1 MWRVAGKGPLRLPA
15 VFLCIAM
22 GMFVTFIGTAATVQ
36 KMMHPPPPPSPGSG
50 EDPGG
55 MFYF

>member
-22 GMFVTFIGTAATVQ
+22 GMFVTFIGTILVRVISYLAVASRKSRRRKSCIMQ
-36 KMMHPPPPPSPGSG
+36 R
-50 EDPGG
+50 
-55 MFYF
+55 